1 MDTPHQQFFNERNV
15 IIIEEIRNRLRMPLP
30 GIEAQIRLAPLY
42 RLDEL
47 RQKPPEE
54 AIPSGVLLLLYPNNS
69 QLHSVAILR
78 AEYNG
83 VHSGQVSLP
92 GGKREPSDRDI
103 IETALRESFE
113 ETGIDPESVDVLGRL
128 TPLYINRS
136 NYIIFPVVG
145 YTGRRPEFRPDVT
158 EVQEI
163 IEFRIAD
170 LLGPE
175 KVIHRSL
182 SFPKGFTFRV
192 PGFELG
198 PHFMWGATAMIVSEF
213 LDVMNSL

>member
-1 MDTPHQQFFNERNV
+1 MDTPQPQFFNEKDFN
-15 IIIEEIRNRLRMPLP
+15 IIEKIRNRLRMPLP
-30 GIEAQIRLAPLY
+30 GVEAQIRLAPLY

-54 AIPSGVLLLLYPNNS
+54 AIPSGVLLVLYPNNS
-69 QLHSVAILR
+69 RLYSAAILR

-113 ETGIDPESVDVLGRL
+113 EAGIDPETVEVLGRL

-136 NYIIFPVVG
+136 NYIIYPVVG
-145 YTGRRPEFRPDVT
+145 YTGKRPEFRPDAT

-170 LLGPE
+170 LLGPD

-182 SFPKGFTFRV
+182 SFPNGFTFRV

-198 PHFMWGATAMIVSEF
+198 SHFMWGATAMIVNEF
-213 LDVMNSL
+213 LDVMNTL